1 MDKKIYC
8 GCKDVPKNKRL
19 GTLQECFDINQT
31 RYYGITSDKKLL
43 ELIKTSKQNQEYK
56 VKVTR
61 INKKLKDLSY
71 FLVSAETE
79 SEVEDVVNEIKKF
92 EDKKKVLKIKNIEY
106 QKIVI
111 KNFKKNKKEFDI
123 EEEKNKAINRGYKSK
138 LDTLKEKN
146 ESFKRYHEKKNLL
159 GKK

>member
-8 GCKDVPKNKRL
+8 GSFDVPKNKRL

-31 RYYGITSDKKLL
+31 RYYGITSSKKILQ
-43 ELIKTSKQNQEYK
+43 LIETSKENQKYK
-56 VKVTR
+56 VNLTR
-61 INKKLKDLSY
+61 INKKLKNLSFY
-71 FLVSAETE
+71 LINADTE

-92 EDKKKVLKIKNIEY
+92 EDKKKLLKIKNIEY

-111 KNFKKNKKEFDI
+111 KNLKRNKKEFDI
-123 EEEKNKAINRGYKSK
+123 EEEKNNTINRGYKSK

-146 ESFKRYHEKKNLL
+146 ESFKRYHEK
-159 GKK
+159 